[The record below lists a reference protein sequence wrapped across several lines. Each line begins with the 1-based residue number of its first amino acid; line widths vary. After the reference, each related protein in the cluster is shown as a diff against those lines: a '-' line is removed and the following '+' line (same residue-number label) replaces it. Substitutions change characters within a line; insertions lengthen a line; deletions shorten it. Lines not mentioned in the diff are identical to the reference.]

1 MSFFGSLFNKNKN
14 EGEYN
19 KKYSPYNKDE
29 GEQPFSSTIDT
40 DSQSEQKAPKQE
52 SNTRRIPRTATPK
65 RTGGNL
71 KKWLVSVLLLIVL
84 FIAMESIIKRILSLK
99 ENRRITIELK
109 EKDVPNMDVLDIE
122 IPDIEVPEVEIPDVE
137 VPEIEVDEEA
147 FNYEEDLKRGLGLT
161 NKESKKKNVVKDSS
175 SESSVSKSKIS
186 TKSNDYAGLSTSE
199 IIERRTHENVVKQAR
214 RAGVSTEGTTSEI
227 IDRITHANVVEQAKR
242 VGVSTDGTTSEII
255 DRITH
260 ANVVEQAKRV
270 GVSTEGSTSEIIDRI
285 THANV
290 VEQAKRVGV
299 STDGTTSEIID
310 RITRKNLERMN
321 Y

>member
-1 MSFFGSLFNKNKN
+1 MRLYTNVNYDKKEGHMSFFDKIFNHSKE

-19 KKYSPYNKDE
+19 RSYSHYNKDE

-122 IPDIEVPEVEIPDVE
+122 IPDIEVPEVEIPDVEIPDVEVPDVE

-255 DRITH
+255 DRIT
-260 ANVVEQAKRV
+260 
-270 GVSTEGSTSEIIDRI
+270 
-285 THANV
+285 
-290 VEQAKRVGV
+290 
-299 STDGTTSEIID
+299 
-310 RITRKNLERMN
+310 RKNLERMN

>member
-1 MSFFGSLFNKNKN
+1 MSFFGSLFNKNKD

-255 DRITH
+255 DRIT
-260 ANVVEQAKRV
+260 
-270 GVSTEGSTSEIIDRI
+270 
-285 THANV
+285 
-290 VEQAKRVGV
+290 
-299 STDGTTSEIID
+299 
-310 RITRKNLERMN
+310 RKNLERMN